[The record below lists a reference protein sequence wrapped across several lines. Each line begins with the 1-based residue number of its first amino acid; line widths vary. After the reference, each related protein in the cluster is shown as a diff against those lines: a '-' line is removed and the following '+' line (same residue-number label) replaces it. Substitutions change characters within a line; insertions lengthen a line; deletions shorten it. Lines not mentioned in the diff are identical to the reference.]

1 MNASPSMKSRLA
13 IVFGGLLIL
22 DFILVIVMLATDKN
36 LQTDFGGSAPYYIHW
51 YAGLCIGV
59 VTLLVALFI
68 LALLAEQLPME
79 SPPAWVDLESSA
91 GRYGPGSWLSACS
104 ESWPP
109 TAKWDSSR
117 LANLPTISL
126 ASLPTPDH
134 SRTFPWLYDAV
145 IGMFIV
151 SAIVGVVAVMHIR
164 AAQQTGSTSALDQ

>member
-1 MNASPSMKSRLA
+1 MKSRLA

-68 LALLAEQLPME
+68 LATSGRTTSDGKPTSMGRLGVLGGTVW
-79 SPPAWVDLESSA
+79 AWLVVIGLFGVVATYSQVGFQSA
-91 GRYGPGSWLSACS
+91 SQFAHYLFGVSAYPGSLSYV
-104 ESWPP
+104 
-109 TAKWDSSR
+109 
-117 LANLPTISL
+117 
-126 ASLPTPDH
+126 
-134 SRTFPWLYDAV
+134 PWLYDAV

-164 AAQQTGSTSALDQ
+164 AAQQTGST